1 VREILETIEG
11 WAREELRVIT
21 ATLIATER
29 SAPRE
34 PGTAMAISERGDV
47 AGSLTG
53 GCVEPALFEEAREIL
68 AGGAPRL
75 VTYGIE
81 DDDAFEAGLP
91 CGGTIH
97 VFLVELEH
105 GVVEGLAEAVRD
117 DKPVA
122 LAMHVAGPHMG
133 DQRLAPVDG
142 RLDPALED
150 DVFVLPLLPRPRM
163 YAFGAGDH
171 AAAVARAGNLLG
183 YHVTV
188 CDARPR
194 LLTRERLP
202 EPDELVAAWP
212 HEFLASAPTDDRT
225 AICVLTHDHKFDVP
239 VLQAALA
246 TPAGY
251 IGALGGKKT
260 RADRE
265 ERLRAEGVGEE
276 ALARIHAPIGLD
288 IGAKT
293 PEEVAVAV
301 AAQIVAV
308 RRESQ
313 KGLLT

>member
-163 YAFGAGDH
+163 YVFGAGDH
-171 AAAVARAGNLLG
+171 AAAVARAGSLLG

-194 LLTRERLP
+194 LLTRERFP
-202 EPDELVAAWP
+202 EPDELVVAWP

-239 VLQAALA
+239 LLQAALA

-276 ALARIHAPIGLD
+276 EVARIHAPIGLD